1 MMRDGASH
9 TVAAACCGR
18 MEREQWSH
26 NDNVGGEIVLTIRD
40 DAVNRPTRFSTPVPD
55 RLGRIYRALGRVR
68 QDREADPAAQSP
80 QCEVS

>member
-1 MMRDGASH
+1 MMRGRASH

-18 MEREQWSH
+18 MQREQVSH
-26 NDNVGGEIVLTIRD
+26 SDNVGGEIELTIRD
-40 DAVNRPTRFSTPVPD
+40 TVNRPIRFSTSVPD
-55 RLGRIYRALGRVR
+55 RLGRIYRALGRIR